1 MAEKA
6 KTAGNKKLMYIA
18 IGIVLLLVALF
29 ILDTFAGALV
39 VDYSLTVMNDSYGYA
54 PAGQIVT
61 VLKYY
66 NTFEVF
72 SNVGGDKSFDEVYK
86 EVSDKLDYDTRY
98 AKAYKEKYGKEKTLY
113 NSRASFVKTA
123 YVLSNVD
130 EAPSFGLTMEKLFEG
145 KNTPSITMV
154 IGALLFIAASA
165 YFGVRFIIKGAK
177 AGKPVTAAAAE

>member
-6 KTAGNKKLMYIA
+6 KTAGNKKWAYIA
-18 IGIVLLLVALF
+18 IGIVLLIVALF
-29 ILDTFAGALV
+29 VLDTFAGALV
-39 VDYSLTVMNDSYGYA
+39 VDYSLTVMNDNYGYA

-72 SNVGGDKSFDEVYK
+72 SNVGGDKSFEDVYE
-86 EVSDKLDYDTRY
+86 EVSGKLDWDTRY
-98 AKAYKEKYGKEKTLY
+98 AKAYKEKYGKEKALY

-123 YVLSNVD
+123 YVLANVD

-145 KNTPSITMV
+145 KNTPSITTV
-154 IGALLFIAASA
+154 IGAVLTIVSSA

-177 AGKPVTAAAAE
+177 TGKPAAAAE

>member
-6 KTAGNKKLMYIA
+6 KTAGNKKWAYIA
-18 IGIVLLLVALF
+18 IGIVLLIVALF
-29 ILDTFAGALV
+29 VLDTFAGALV
-39 VDYSLTVMNDSYGYA
+39 VDYSLTVMNDNYGYA

-72 SNVGGDKSFDEVYK
+72 SNAGGDKSFEDVYE
-86 EVSDKLDYDTRY
+86 EVSGKLDWDTRY
-98 AKAYKEKYGKEKTLY
+98 AKAYKEKYGKEKALY

-123 YVLSNVD
+123 YVLANVD

-145 KNTPSITMV
+145 KNTPSITTV
-154 IGALLFIAASA
+154 IGAVLTIVASA

-177 AGKPVTAAAAE
+177 AGKPAAAAE

>member
-6 KTAGNKKLMYIA
+6 KTAGNKKWAYIA
-18 IGIVLLLVALF
+18 IGIVLLIVALF
-29 ILDTFAGALV
+29 VLDTFAGALV
-39 VDYSLTVMNDSYGYA
+39 VDYSLTVMNDNYGYA

-72 SNVGGDKSFDEVYK
+72 SNVGSKSFDKVYK
-86 EVSDKLDYDTRY
+86 EVSDKLDYDTRH
-98 AKAYKEKYGKEKTLY
+98 AKAYKEKYGKEETLY

-123 YVLSNVD
+123 YVLANVD

-145 KNTPSITMV
+145 KNTPSITTV
-154 IGALLFIAASA
+154 IGAVLTIVASA

-177 AGKPVTAAAAE
+177 AGKPAAAAE

>member
-6 KTAGNKKLMYIA
+6 KTAGNKKWAYIA
-18 IGIVLLLVALF
+18 IGIVLLIVALF
-29 ILDTFAGALV
+29 VLDTFAGALV
-39 VDYSLTVMNDSYGYA
+39 VDYSLTVMNDNYGYA

-72 SNVGGDKSFDEVYK
+72 SNVGSKPFDEVYK

-98 AKAYKEKYGKEKTLY
+98 AKAYKEKYGKEKALY

-123 YVLSNVD
+123 YVLANVD

-145 KNTPSITMV
+145 KNTPSITTV
-154 IGALLFIAASA
+154 IGAVLTIAASA

-177 AGKPVTAAAAE
+177 TGKPAAAAE

>member
-6 KTAGNKKLMYIA
+6 KTAGNKKGMYIA
-18 IGIVLLLVALF
+18 IGVVLLLVALF

-39 VDYSLTVMNDSYGYA
+39 VDYSLTVMYDNYGYE
-54 PAGQIVT
+54 PAEQIVT

-66 NTFEVF
+66 NIFEVF
-72 SNVGGDKSFDEVYK
+72 SNVGGDKSFETVYE
-86 EVSDKLDYDTRY
+86 EVSRKLDYDTRH
-98 AKAYKEKYGKEKTLY
+98 AKAYKEKYGKEETLY

-123 YVLSNVD
+123 YVLANVD

-154 IGALLFIAASA
+154 IGALLSIAACA

-177 AGKPVTAAAAE
+177 AGRPVAVA

>member
-6 KTAGNKKLMYIA
+6 KTAGNKKWAYIA
-18 IGIVLLLVALF
+18 IGIVLLIVALF
-29 ILDTFAGALV
+29 VLDTFAGALV
-39 VDYSLTVMNDSYGYA
+39 VDYSLTVMNDNYGYA

-72 SNVGGDKSFDEVYK
+72 SNVGGDKSFEDVYE
-86 EVSDKLDYDTRY
+86 EVSGKLDWDTRY
-98 AKAYKEKYGKEKTLY
+98 AKAYKEKYGKEKALY

-123 YVLSNVD
+123 YVLANVD

-145 KNTPSITMV
+145 KNTPSITTV
-154 IGALLFIAASA
+154 IGAVLTIVASA
-165 YFGVRFIIKGAK
+165 YFGVCFIIKGAK
-177 AGKPVTAAAAE
+177 TGKPAAAAE

>member
-6 KTAGNKKLMYIA
+6 KTAGNKKWMYIA

-39 VDYSLTVMNDSYGYA
+39 VDYSLTVMNDNYGYA

-72 SNVGGDKSFDEVYK
+72 SNVGGDKSFEEVYK
-86 EVSDKLDYDTRY
+86 EVSDKLDY
-98 AKAYKEKYGKEKTLY
+98 
-113 NSRASFVKTA
+113 V
-123 YVLSNVD
+123 
-130 EAPSFGLTMEKLFEG
+130 
-145 KNTPSITMV
+145 
-154 IGALLFIAASA
+154 
-165 YFGVRFIIKGAK
+165 
-177 AGKPVTAAAAE
+177 

>member
-6 KTAGNKKLMYIA
+6 KTAGNKKWAYIA
-18 IGIVLLLVALF
+18 IGIVLLIVALF
-29 ILDTFAGALV
+29 VLDTFAGALV
-39 VDYSLTVMNDSYGYA
+39 VDYSLTVMNDNYGYA
-54 PAGQIVT
+54 PAGQMVT

-72 SNVGGDKSFDEVYK
+72 SNVGGDESFDEVYK
-86 EVSDKLDYDTRY
+86 KVSDKLDHNTRY
-98 AKAYKEKYGKEKTLY
+98 AKAYKEKYGKEKALY

-123 YVLSNVD
+123 YVLANVD

-145 KNTPSITMV
+145 KNTPSITTV
-154 IGALLFIAASA
+154 IGAVLTIAASA

-177 AGKPVTAAAAE
+177 AGKPAAAAE

>member
-6 KTAGNKKLMYIA
+6 KTAGNKKWAYIA
-18 IGIVLLLVALF
+18 IGIVLLIVALF
-29 ILDTFAGALV
+29 VLDTFAGALV
-39 VDYSLTVMNDSYGYA
+39 VDYSLTVMNDNYGYA

-72 SNVGGDKSFDEVYK
+72 SNVGSDKSFEDVYE
-86 EVSDKLDYDTRY
+86 EVSGKLDWDTRY
-98 AKAYKEKYGKEKTLY
+98 AKAYKEKYGKEKALY

-123 YVLSNVD
+123 YVLANVD

-145 KNTPSITMV
+145 KNTPSITTV
-154 IGALLFIAASA
+154 IGAVLTIVASA

-177 AGKPVTAAAAE
+177 AGKPAAAAE

>member
-6 KTAGNKKLMYIA
+6 KTAGNKKWAYIA
-18 IGIVLLLVALF
+18 IGIVLLIVALF
-29 ILDTFAGALV
+29 VLDTFAGALV
-39 VDYSLTVMNDSYGYA
+39 VDYSLTVMNDNYGYA

-72 SNVGGDKSFDEVYK
+72 SNVGGDKSFEDVYE
-86 EVSDKLDYDTRY
+86 EVSGKLDWDTRY
-98 AKAYKEKYGKEKTLY
+98 AKAYKEKYGKEKALY

-123 YVLSNVD
+123 YVLANVD

-145 KNTPSITMV
+145 KNTPSITTV
-154 IGALLFIAASA
+154 IGAVLTIVASA

-177 AGKPVTAAAAE
+177 AGKPAAAAE

>member
-6 KTAGNKKLMYIA
+6 KTAGNKKWAYIA
-18 IGIVLLLVALF
+18 IGIVLLIVALF
-29 ILDTFAGALV
+29 VLDTFAGALV
-39 VDYSLTVMNDSYGYA
+39 VDYSLTVMNDNYGYA

-72 SNVGGDKSFDEVYK
+72 SNVGSKPFDKVYK
-86 EVSDKLDYDTRY
+86 EVSGKLDYDTRY
-98 AKAYKEKYGKEKTLY
+98 AKAYKEKYGKEKALY

-123 YVLSNVD
+123 YVLANVD

-145 KNTPSITMV
+145 KNTPSITTV
-154 IGALLFIAASA
+154 IGAVLTIVASA

-177 AGKPVTAAAAE
+177 TGKPAAAAE

>member
-6 KTAGNKKLMYIA
+6 KTAGNKKWAYIA
-18 IGIVLLLVALF
+18 IGIVLLIVALF
-29 ILDTFAGALV
+29 VLDTFAGALV
-39 VDYSLTVMNDSYGYA
+39 VDYSLTVMNDNYGYA

-72 SNVGGDKSFDEVYK
+72 SNVGGDKSFEDVYE
-86 EVSDKLDYDTRY
+86 EVSGKLDRDTRY
-98 AKAYKEKYGKEKTLY
+98 AKAYKEKYGKEKALY

-123 YVLSNVD
+123 YVLANVD

-145 KNTPSITMV
+145 KNTPSITTV
-154 IGALLFIAASA
+154 IGAVLTIVASA

-177 AGKPVTAAAAE
+177 AGKPAAAAE

>member
-6 KTAGNKKLMYIA
+6 KTAGNKKWAYIA
-18 IGIVLLLVALF
+18 IGIVLLIVALF
-29 ILDTFAGALV
+29 VLDTFAGALV
-39 VDYSLTVMNDSYGYA
+39 VDYSLTVMNDNYGYA

-72 SNVGGDKSFDEVYK
+72 SNVGGDKSFEDVYE
-86 EVSDKLDYDTRY
+86 EVSGKLDWDTRY
-98 AKAYKEKYGKEKTLY
+98 AKAYKEKYGKEKALY

-123 YVLSNVD
+123 YVLANVD

-145 KNTPSITMV
+145 KNTPSITTV
-154 IGALLFIAASA
+154 IGAVLTIVASA

-177 AGKPVTAAAAE
+177 TGKPAAAAE